1 MNLAAILDLKI
12 FTNTINKYKNYQYY
26 SFKTFF
32 YSLYLNN
39 VKNFHCRPFWI
50 ANCTHMGN
58 DRFEISIHK

>member
-1 MNLAAILDLKI
+1 MLYHLQFSYKITKIMNLAAILDLKI

-39 VKNFHCRPFWI
+39 VKNFHCRPF
-50 ANCTHMGN
+50 
-58 DRFEISIHK
+58 